1 MPLEIPTHDLARLA
15 HRLAPAQYRTAV
27 VAPDDYVTLQT
38 QTAADGVLT
47 VWNGASESAIYG
59 REGNLAF
66 RAWHD
71 SIHVAR
77 SLSFDAA
84 DEYRVAER
92 QAAQSG
98 RLARF
103 VWADTAGQVAYYA
116 RWGRF
121 PTNQREYVRAF
132 LASESQ
138 ALARGDW

>member
-1 MPLEIPTHDLARLA
+1 MIEIPTHDLARLA
-15 HRLAPAQYRTAV
+15 HRMAPMAYRTASI
-27 VAPDDYVTLQT
+27 APDDWPTLQT
-38 QTAADGVLT
+38 MTEHDGILT
-47 VWNGASESAIYG
+47 VWNGASDSAIYG

-71 SIHVAR
+71 SIHLAR
-77 SLSFDAA
+77 ALSFDAA

-92 QAAQSG
+92 QAQQSG

-121 PTNQREYVRAF
+121 PTNQREYARAF
-132 LASESQ
+132 LASESA
-138 ALARGDW
+138 ALARGNW